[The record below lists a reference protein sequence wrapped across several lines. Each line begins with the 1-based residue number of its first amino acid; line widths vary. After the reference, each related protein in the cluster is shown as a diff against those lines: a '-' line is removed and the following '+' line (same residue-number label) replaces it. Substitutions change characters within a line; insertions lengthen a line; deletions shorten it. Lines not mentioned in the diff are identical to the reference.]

1 MREARARELA
11 SWNRS
16 GARSPRTFVPDPRGG
31 MLDARDA
38 CALDV
43 GLPLARTDHD
53 VHELV
58 GVEERMA
65 VRLTV
70 VDRVAARRMAV
81 RHLTARGGMT
91 VRRLTVVDGVAVRL
105 TPRAGVTVRRVSV
118 VNGLT
123 VRPVTV

>member
-16 GARSPRTFVPDPRGG
+16 GARSPRRFVPDPREEL
-31 MLDARDA
+31 LDAGDA
-38 CALDV
+38 GALDA

-58 GVEERMA
+58 DVEEGMA

-70 VDRVAARRMAV
+70 VDPMAV
-81 RHLTARGGMT
+81 RRVPVRRLTVVGGVAVRLTRRGGMT
-91 VRRLTVVDGVAVRL
+91 VR
-105 TPRAGVTVRRVSV
+105 PVTV

-123 VRPVTV
+123 VR

>member
-1 MREARARELA
+1 MRAARARELA

-31 MLDARDA
+31 LLDARDA
-38 CALDV
+38 GALDV

-70 VDRVAARRMAV
+70 VDPMAV
-81 RHLTARGGMT
+81 RRVAVRGVA
-91 VRRLTVVDGVAVRL
+91 VRQLTVVCGVAVRL
-105 TPRAGVTVRRVSV
+105 TVLG
-118 VNGLT
+118 GLT
-123 VRPVTV
+123 VVDSVAVRR